1 MTTMT
6 TPDTMPRVWLSC
18 LACYNAG
25 RLVGEWYDAESADT
39 VSIDGLHIDAGTVAR
54 VSCEEMWVMDTDGM
68 PVSREMS
75 PAEAA
80 EWGRVL
86 AEVPEWQRDAL
97 AAWVRS
103 GDYIAEGHGDIPSLP
118 DFEERYAG
126 EWPSFLDYA
135 WELAD
140 DTGMLAE
147 LPEWARPYFDMK
159 AYARDLSFDH
169 TAEPA
174 PGGGVYVFRSL

>member
-1 MTTMT
+1 MTMT
-6 TPDTMPRVWLSC
+6 TIDTTPRAWIGC

-25 RLVGEWYDAESADT
+25 RLVGEWYDAEQADA
-39 VSIDGLHIDAGTVAR
+39 VNIDSLHIDAGTVAR
-54 VSCEEMWVMDTDGM
+54 VSCEEMWVMDTDGL

-86 AEVPEWQRDAL
+86 AEVPEWQRGAL

-103 GDYIAEGHGDIPSLP
+103 GDYIAEGMGDIPSLP

-126 EWPSFLDYA
+126 EWDSFSDYA
-135 WELAD
+135 WELAE
-140 DTGMLAE
+140 DTGMLSE
-147 LPEWARPYFDMK
+147 IPEWARPYFDMD
-159 AYARDLSFDH
+159 AYARDLAFDH
-169 TAEPA
+169 TTERA
-174 PGGGVYVFRSL
+174 PNGGVYVFRSL